1 MTMEEEIHIRLPLNE
16 VRAWLNGADPK
27 TIMGRVEDAVESYD
41 QAQAQAAAELAETG
55 AEFEDEKPEEVGF
68 VVLAPDLGNTDPNA
82 KNLVERIRF
91 SKPIEKRNGEAM
103 EINLDHEKGI
113 ATVYRWP
120 IDDPSLS
127 VPAK

>member
-1 MTMEEEIHIRLPLNE
+1 MEEEIHIRLPLNE

-55 AEFEDEKPEEVGF
+55 AEFAKEEEQVGF
-68 VVLAPDLGNTDPNA
+68 VVLSPDLGNTDPNA

-91 SKPIEKRNGEAM
+91 RKPIEKRAGENM